1 MALDLKDTAKRL
13 IRNLAAKAED
23 GVFYIVNETGGSENP
38 NTGEWTPGAV
48 SRTPTDGA
56 RVAYAQNLID
66 GVNIR
71 TGDFQ
76 LIIPFDSVLPSD
88 CWIESVD
95 RRYDENGLPFQF
107 NTRYSIIGQPEVNH
121 AGQVQLYKLQLRRS

>member
-23 GVFYIVNETGGSENP
+23 DVFTLVYQTGGSEDP
-38 NTGEWTPGAV
+38 NTGQWTPGAEV
-48 SRTPTDGA
+48 RIPTDGA
-56 RVAYAQNLID
+56 RVDYAQDLID

-76 LIIPFDSVLPSD
+76 LILPFDAPLPSEPY
-88 CWIESVD
+88 WFEVD
-95 RRYDENGLPFQF
+95 SG
-107 NTRYSIIGQPEVNH
+107 RYSVIGKPEVNH
-121 AGQVQLYKLQLRRS
+121 AGQVQIYKLQMRRS

>member
-23 GVFYIVNETGGSENP
+23 GVFTLVYETGGSENP
-38 NTGEWTPGAV
+38 NTGEWTPGTEV
-48 SRTPTDGA
+48 RVPTDGA
-56 RVAYAQNLID
+56 RVGYAQNLID

-76 LIIPFDSVLPSD
+76 LILPFDTQLPD
-88 CWIESVD
+88 DPYWFEVD
-95 RRYDENGLPFQF
+95 SG
-107 NTRYSIIGQPEVNH
+107 RYSVVGAPEVNH
-121 AGQVQLYKLQLRRS
+121 AGQAQIYKLQLRRS